1 MSSLSL
7 RVHIRS
13 RGEWIKHSVLAPEFE
28 QHQFR
33 VVRQLQTE
41 PVPTRLF
48 VRKLVSE
55 KLVVHPRCAGDLKT
69 FPTKPDGAGSEQPR
83 ERNIVR
89 SVART
94 FRFLA

>member
-1 MSSLSL
+1 MSSPPLC
-7 RVHIRS
+7 VHIRS

-28 QHQFR
+28 QHQLR
-33 VVRQLQTE
+33 VVRQLQAE

-55 KLVVHPRCAGDLKT
+55 KFVVHPGRPRDLKT
-69 FPTKPDGAGSEQPR
+69 FPMKLNGAGSEQTR
-83 ERNIVR
+83 EGNVVR
-89 SVART
+89 SVPRP